1 MISNR
6 RIALVQLNPTI
17 GNVMDNTARI
27 IDYIHHAIKESVDI
41 IVFPELS
48 ITGYAPMDQLHY
60 HTMKK
65 NILQAIEMIK
75 SNSSDIAIIIGTPM
89 PLDPNSIHGSYERYH
104 NSALVIKDMEIKYQ
118 VDKMLIPN
126 YDVFNEYRY
135 FTSGDEPRVIEI
147 SGIKIGL
154 QICED
159 MWDHLPFYDK
169 GCKISDIQKNNGAD
183 IIINLS
189 ASPFSLC
196 KPGERLEI
204 VKKHVKTNK
213 IPFIY
218 LNEVGGHDEL
228 VFDGRSFIVN
238 AEGNLVF
245 SAPAYQEGMF
255 IYDLSDLT
263 NKVNEEEILQKYLH
277 NKNGNIINS
286 IRLNLSDYLNKIKF
300 DNKLV
305 IGLSGGIDSALTAA
319 LCVMAVGKERVV
331 GVIMPSRYSSDHSKS
346 DAKELGK
353 TLGIEL
359 IEFPIDKLH
368 SAFEGSLTEHLKL
381 DLEEKVLADENIQS
395 RLRSNILMY
404 LSNRYGYIVI
414 TTGNK
419 SEIATGYFTLYGDS
433 AGGKNLI
440 GDLYKYEV
448 YDLARYINE
457 KLPEFKIPEGS
468 INKPPS
474 AELKEDQKDS
484 DSLPDYPILDKILF
498 HLIEERMSSDA
509 IVARGFDADTVSKIV
524 GLVQINEFK
533 RAQLVQTVKIQEH
546 TYGIGHAKPVA
557 TSFRP

>member
-1 MISNR
+1 MISNL
-6 RIALVQLNPTI
+6 RIAMVQLNPTI
-17 GNVMDNTARI
+17 GNVTDNTSMI
-27 IDYIHHAIKESVDI
+27 IDYINQAKQKSVDI
-41 IVFPELS
+41 IIFPELS
-48 ITGYAPMDQLHY
+48 ITGYAPQDQLHY
-60 HTMKK
+60 STMKK
-65 NILQAIEMIK
+65 NIQHAIETIK
-75 SNSSDIAIIIGTPM
+75 ANSSDIAIIIGAPM
-89 PLDPNSIHGSYERYH
+89 ALDPESIHGSYERYH
-104 NSALVIKDMEIKYQ
+104 NSALVIQDNEIKYQ

-135 FTSGDEPRVIEI
+135 FTPGDEPRVVD
-147 SGIKIGL
+147 IKGLRIGL

-169 GCKISDIQKNNGAD
+169 GCKISDIQKDNGAD
-183 IIINLS
+183 MIINLS

-204 VKKHVKTNK
+204 VKKHVKINK

-238 AEGNLVF
+238 SDGKMVF
-245 SAPAYQEGMF
+245 AAPAYKDGMF
-255 IYDLSDLT
+255 IYDLADLD
-263 NKVNEEEILQKYLH
+263 KPVSEKKMISEYLL
-277 NKNGNIINS
+277 NKNENIIRS
-286 IRLNLSDYLNKIKF
+286 IRLNLSDYLHKIKF

-319 LCVMAVGKERVV
+319 LCAMAVGSDRVV

-346 DAKELGK
+346 DARSLAE
-353 TLGIEL
+353 TLEIET

-368 SAFEGSLTEHLKL
+368 SAFDDSLIEHLKL
-381 DLEEKVLADENIQS
+381 DMKNKVLADENIQS

-448 YDLARYINE
+448 YDLARYINT
-457 KLPEFKIPEGS
+457 KYPNFRIPDGS

-484 DSLPDYPILDKILF
+484 DSLPDYPTLDKILYY
-498 HLIEERMSSDA
+498 LIEERMSSDA
-509 IVARGFDADTVSKIV
+509 IIAKGFDEETVNKIV
-524 GLVQINEFK
+524 ALVQINEFK

>member
-1 MISNR
+1 MISKL
-6 RIALVQLNPTI
+6 RIAMVQLNPSI
-17 GNVMDNTARI
+17 GNVIDNTTMI
-27 IDYIHHAIKESVDI
+27 IDYINQARQKSVDI
-41 IVFPELS
+41 IIFPELS
-48 ITGYAPMDQLHY
+48 ITGYTPQDQLHY

-65 NILQAIEMIK
+65 NIQESIELIK
-75 SNSSDIAIIIGTPM
+75 SNSFDIAVIVGAPIA
-89 PLDPNSIHGSYERYH
+89 LDPNSIHGSYERYH
-104 NSALVIKDMEIKYQ
+104 NSALVIQDKEIRYQ

-135 FTSGDEPRVIEI
+135 FTPGDEPRVIEI
-147 SGIKIGL
+147 MGMKIGL

-169 GCKISDIQKNNGAD
+169 GCKISEIQTANGAE
-183 IIINLS
+183 IVINLS

-196 KPGERLEI
+196 KPGERLDI
-204 VKKHVKTNK
+204 VKNHVKINK
-213 IPFIY
+213 VPFIY

-238 AEGNLVF
+238 SDGKMVF
-245 SAPAYQEGMF
+245 LAPAYEEGMF
-255 IYDLSDLT
+255 IYDLSDLD
-263 NKVNEEEILQKYLH
+263 KKIDEQELLSSYLL
-277 NKNGNIINS
+277 NKNENIISS
-286 IRLNLSDYLNKIKF
+286 IRLNLSDYLRKIKF

-319 LCVMAVGKERVV
+319 LCTMAVGKERVV
-331 GVIMPSRYSSDHSKS
+331 GVIMSSRYSSGHSIT
-346 DAKELGK
+346 DAKELADA
-353 TLGIEL
+353 LEIEIL
-359 IEFPIDKLH
+359 EFPIDKLH
-368 SAFEGSLTEHLKL
+368 SAFENSLMDNLNI
-381 DLEEKVLADENIQS
+381 DLNEKVLADENIQS

-457 KLPEFKIPEGS
+457 KYPDYRIPDGS

-498 HLIEERMSSDA
+498 YLVEERMSSDA
-509 IVARGFDADTVSKIV
+509 IVAKGFDEEIVKKIV

-533 RAQLVQTVKIQEH
+533 RSQLVQTVKIQEH

>member
-6 RIALVQLNPTI
+6 RIAMVQLNPTI
-17 GNVMDNTARI
+17 GNVMDNTAMI
-27 IDYIHHAIKESVDI
+27 IDYINQARKESADI
-41 IVFPELS
+41 IIFPELS
-48 ITGYAPMDQLHY
+48 ITGYAPQDQLHY

-65 NILQAIEMIK
+65 NILEAIEMIR
-75 SNSSDIAIIIGTPM
+75 SNSSDIAIIVGAPM
-89 PLDPNSIHGSYERYH
+89 PLDPKSIHGSYERYH
-104 NSALVIKDMEIKYQ
+104 NAAIVIQDNRIKYQ

-135 FTSGDEPRVIEI
+135 FTPGDEPRNIEI
-147 SGIKIGL
+147 LGINIGL

-169 GCKISDIQKNNGAD
+169 GCKISDIQTANGAD
-183 IIINLS
+183 LIINMS
-189 ASPFSLC
+189 ASPFSLS

-204 VKKHVKTNK
+204 VKKHVKTNR

-238 AEGNLVF
+238 SEGKLVY
-245 SAPAYQEGMF
+245 SAPAYKDGMF
-255 IYDLSDLT
+255 IYDLADLT
-263 NKVNEEEILQKYLH
+263 NKINEDELIRKYLL
-277 NKNGNIINS
+277 NKNENIINS

-305 IGLSGGIDSALTAA
+305 LGLSGGIDSALTAV

-331 GVIMPSRYSSDHSKS
+331 GVIMPSRFSSNHSKS
-346 DAKELGK
+346 DAKELAE
-353 TLGIEL
+353 TLGIEI
-359 IEFPIDKLH
+359 IEFPIETLH
-368 SAFEGSLTEHLKL
+368 SAFESSLTEYLNI

-448 YDLARYINE
+448 YDLARYIN
-457 KLPEFKIPEGS
+457 KNQSDFRIPEGS

-509 IVARGFDADTVSKIV
+509 IVAKGFDADTVSKIV

-546 TYGIGHAKPVA
+546 SYGIGHAKPVA

>member
-1 MISNR
+1 MIANL
-6 RIALVQLNPTI
+6 RIALIQLNPTI
-17 GNVMDNTARI
+17 GNVIDNTAMI
-27 IDYIHHAIKESVDI
+27 IDFINQAKNKSVDI
-41 IVFPELS
+41 IIFPELS
-48 ITGYAPMDQLHY
+48 ITGYTPGDQLHY

-65 NILQAIEMIK
+65 NIEQAIETIK
-75 SNSSDIAIIIGTPM
+75 SNSSDIAIIIGAPI
-89 PLDPNSIHGSYERYH
+89 PLDTSSIHGSYERYH
-104 NSALVIKDMEIKYQ
+104 NSALVIQDQIIRYQ

-135 FTSGDEPRVIEI
+135 FTPGDEPRNVEI
-147 SGIKIGL
+147 KGMNIGL

-169 GCKISDIQKNNGAD
+169 GCKISDIQTENGAD

-204 VKKHVKTNK
+204 VKNHVKTNK

-218 LNEVGGHDEL
+218 LNEVGGQDEL

-238 AEGNLVF
+238 SKGRMVF
-245 SAPAYQEGMF
+245 VAPAYKAGMF
-255 IYDLSDLT
+255 IYDLSELD
-263 NKVNEEEILQKYLH
+263 NGVDEEKILSKYLL
-277 NKNGNIINS
+277 NKNENIISS
-286 IRLNLSDYLNKIKF
+286 IRLNLSDYLRKIRF

-319 LCVMAVGKERVV
+319 LCTMAVGKERVV

-346 DAKELGK
+346 DARILAN
-353 TLGIEL
+353 TLGIEI

-368 SAFEGSLTEHLKL
+368 SAFEDSLTEHLKL
-381 DLEEKVLADENIQS
+381 DMTDKVLADENIQS

-457 KLPEFKIPEGS
+457 KYPNFKIPDGS

-474 AELKEDQKDS
+474 AELKENQKDS
-484 DSLPDYPILDKILF
+484 DSLPDYPILDKILY
-498 HLIEERMSSDA
+498 HLVEERMSSDA
-509 IVARGFDADTVSKIV
+509 IISQGFDEATVNKIIA
-524 GLVQINEFK
+524 LVQNN
-533 RAQLVQTVKIQEH
+533 RR
-546 TYGIGHAKPVA
+546 Y
-557 TSFRP
+557 